1 MVSRWLH
8 SSKHHILTEERNEC
22 QTLCSLSLKQGSK
35 FLMEPSC
42 QLHYPYPLY
51 IPLCLF
57 GPEWVILGLTDL
69 ANKHTFSCEF
79 KLWHIYTKI
88 LFIVRNSNITGH
100 PVFYLALSK
109 HSIINQSL
117 TKGNGIIML
126 SLASS
131 SPPTH
136 PHPVPNDPSLHPF
149 LSLSTSLSVTRFG
162 SHVCLWV
169 NCWARGVE

>member
-8 SSKHHILTEERNEC
+8 SSKHHILTEGRNEC
-22 QTLCSLSLKQGSK
+22 QTLCCLSLKQGSK
-35 FLMEPSC
+35 SLMEPSC

-57 GPEWVILGLTDL
+57 GPEWVILGLPDL

-88 LFIVRNSNITGH
+88 LCIVRNSNITGH
-100 PVFYLALSK
+100 PVFYLALST
-109 HSIINQSL
+109 HPTINQSL
-117 TKGNGIIML
+117 TKGNRIIML

-131 SPPTH
+131 PPQPT
-136 PHPVPNDPSLHPF
+136 PTPPLRPQWPIPISFSQPEYFSLSDQIWVTC
-149 LSLSTSLSVTRFG
+149 LSLSQSLG
-162 SHVCLWV
+162 
-169 NCWARGVE
+169 